1 MSSGSKVDSCERSAV
16 TMTHNVVHGALRSQ
30 KLIRDVGKEGSGWGW
45 GRGVRGVREW
55 DSWSTS
61 PFSPLDL
68 SS

>member
-1 MSSGSKVDSCERSAV
+1 M
-16 TMTHNVVHGALRSQ
+16 TMTHNVVHGALRPQ
-30 KLIRDVGKEGSGWGW
+30 KLIRDVGKEGGGLGWE
-45 GRGVRGVREW
+45 RGVLGVREW